1 MKTEFRIRHYA
12 GDVNYTINGFI
23 DKNRDL
29 LFQDYK
35 RLLYNSKREII
46 KSMWPEGKD
55 HISKVTKRPPTVASL
70 FKNSMITLVQNL
82 SSKDPFY
89 VNFCCASSYNK

>member
-1 MKTEFRIRHYA
+1 MK
-12 GDVNYTINGFI
+12 YTVYGFI
-23 DKNRDL
+23 DKNKDL
-29 LFQDYK
+29 LYQDYK
-35 RLLYNSKREII
+35 RLMFNSKNETI

-55 HISKVTKRPPTVASL
+55 DITKVTKKPPTVSSL

-89 VNFCCASSYNK
+89 VIL